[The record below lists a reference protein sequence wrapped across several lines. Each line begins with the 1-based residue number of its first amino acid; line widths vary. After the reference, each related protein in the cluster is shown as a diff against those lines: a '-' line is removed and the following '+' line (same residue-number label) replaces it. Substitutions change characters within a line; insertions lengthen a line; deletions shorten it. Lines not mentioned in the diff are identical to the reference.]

1 MRSLEKTMMAIL
13 LLLSVVVSSAQI
25 KNSKT
30 ESVKI
35 YGNCGMCEAKI
46 EKAGSLN
53 NIASV
58 DWNADTK
65 MALLTYDS
73 KVTNQDEI
81 LKRIALAGY
90 DSNKF
95 LAPETAYSKLSGCCQ
110 YNREAKVPIKV
121 DAISG
126 ADISEHSEMDM
137 YNHSTITENQ
147 TVSQLKPVFDNYFLL
162 KDALVKTDGNTAS
175 AKAKELLLV
184 ITAVKMENLKTDEHL
199 VWMKVV
205 KDLTADT
212 KSISETSDIKKQR
225 ETFKSLSKNTY
236 ELIKS
241 SKPSEPIYYQYCPMQ
256 DANWLSKEN
265 AVKNPYYGSQMLS
278 CGKTLET
285 IKE

>member
-1 MRSLEKTMMAIL
+1 MKSLEKTMMAIL
-13 LLLSVVVSSAQI
+13 LLLSVVVSNAQI
-25 KNSKT
+25 KNAKK

-35 YGNCGMCEAKI
+35 YGNCVMCETTI
-46 EKAGSLN
+46 EKAGSLK
-53 NIASV
+53 NIANV

-73 KVTNQDEI
+73 KITNQDEI

-90 DSNKF
+90 DSDKF
-95 LAPETAYSKLSGCCQ
+95 LAPDAVYSKLTGCCQ
-110 YNREAKVPIKV
+110 YNRELKVPVKV

-126 ADISEHSEMDM
+126 ADISEHSEMNM
-137 YNHSTITENQ
+137 SNHSINTNDQAINQ
-147 TVSQLKPVFDNYFLL
+147 LQAVFDNYFLL

-175 AKAKELLLV
+175 TKAKEMLLA
-184 ITAVKMENLKTDEHL
+184 ITSVKMETLKTDEHIA
-199 VWMKVV
+199 WMKVF
-205 KDLTADT
+205 KDLTVDA

-241 SKPSEPIYYQYCPMQ
+241 SKPFEPVYYQYCPMQ

-278 CGKTLET
+278 CGKTVET